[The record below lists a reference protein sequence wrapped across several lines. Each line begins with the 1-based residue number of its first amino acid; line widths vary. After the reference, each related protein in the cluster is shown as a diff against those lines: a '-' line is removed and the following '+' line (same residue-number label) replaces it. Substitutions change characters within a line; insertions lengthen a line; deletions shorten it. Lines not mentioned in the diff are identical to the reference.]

1 MKPIVYYNGGG
12 IDYNAST
19 GEDRRSRR
27 RNRRRA
33 KSQGAIG
40 DIDATGGSCGP
51 EGCEATGPSRGAGL
65 ATRDEGRQR
74 LDRQGRKASRSGYEG
89 MLRRQRRS
97 ATGLGRAANELGDI
111 LSGRARRRRLAN
123 PNQYGSSIEQAGTVR
138 QQRREAERLARE
150 AARQREEER
159 KALRREVRRA
169 GKGKRR
175 RGRTRASF

>member
-1 MKPIVYYNGGG
+1 MKPIMYYNGGG

-27 RNRRRA
+27 RGRKRA
-33 KSQGAIG
+33 KSEGAIG
-40 DIDATGGSCGP
+40 DIDATGASCGP
-51 EGCEATGPSRGAGL
+51 GGCEATGPSRGAGL

-74 LDRQGRKASRSGYEG
+74 LDRQGRKAARTGYEG

-123 PNQYGSSIEQAGTVR
+123 PNQYGSSIEQRGTVR
-138 QQRREAERLARE
+138 QRRREAERLARE
-150 AARQREEER
+150 ASRQRAEER
-159 KALRREVRRA
+159 RALRREVRGA
-169 GKGKRR
+169 GGRR
-175 RGRTRASF
+175 RITRASF